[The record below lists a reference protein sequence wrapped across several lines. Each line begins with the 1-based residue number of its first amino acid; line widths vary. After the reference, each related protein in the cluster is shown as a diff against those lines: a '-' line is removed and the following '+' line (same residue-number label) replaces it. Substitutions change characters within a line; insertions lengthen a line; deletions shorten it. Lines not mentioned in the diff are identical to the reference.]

1 MLGFSLQGIEDL
13 CRVGISIATARLGMP
28 IGGIQY
34 ISDSMGQ
41 ATEQKKGHTNRVG
54 HLLPYYLVALLD
66 WCESDDDIAL
76 KTASRRGQSSSEDPL
91 KSYIR
96 TKLNKISEVF
106 QTSKFIA
113 DSTPVKHPQ
122 PQGDVI
128 AGMGVIVGETSGQII
143 ASTASTANP
152 APQITLAGSLE
163 EQMNNLKSH
172 FRLLAG
178 PLGSDEEKDIS
189 GKAEGDS
196 LSSLKNKINKK
207 KDSGERDSEFNI
219 NPEEYEKEFKLNFNI
234 TDDISKKEVRFD
246 GNEIIKT
253 MKKRSSRAIPYVK
266 LSSME
271 CTYILEDMRRV
282 CGKSPAALLSVKAIE
297 GIFSGPSSHSF
308 DNDDDDTGV
317 DDDGFVYQQM
327 EQTQTQQEQQ
337 QQQQQQMDDI
347 VNSGRIDEAATHITE
362 SHDGNGEDQNNHDQD
377 NNSDINTRSDSDVDQ
392 GHQLDIGV
400 KWDIPQSDN
409 AHEVL
414 MESDP
419 ESTPVST
426 YSPFVKDFISI
437 SEALKDVNSDIV
449 EAGKA
454 VEKPSISMKDD
465 LITIVPPQ
473 DLIGETSV
481 SSSESNSYTTEDGE
495 RSIPN
500 TVTADIPKSKSAD
513 DAAAAHRRK
522 VKNILAMLSS
532 QSDNSEEVSKVGK
545 TKQEKPEVKK
555 KSSKNSL
562 TEEQTDTLARLLEQR
577 IHDRWAEAA
586 KTQNTIPR
594 PFR

>member
-1 MLGFSLQGIEDL
+1 MLGFTLQGIEDL
-13 CRVGISIATARLGMP
+13 CRIGISIATARSGMP

-34 ISDSMGQ
+34 ISDSIGQ

-54 HLLPYYLVALLD
+54 HLLPCYLVALLN

-76 KTASRRGQSSSEDPL
+76 KSASRRGQSSSEDPF

-128 AGMGVIVGETSGQII
+128 AGMGVIVGETSGQVI

-163 EQMNNLKSH
+163 EQMNNLRDH

-178 PLGSDEEKDIS
+178 PLGSDEEEDIS
-189 GKAEGDS
+189 GKSEGDS
-196 LSSLKNKINKK
+196 LSFLRNKINKK
-207 KDSGERDSEFNI
+207 KDSGERDNELNI

-246 GNEIIKT
+246 RNDVIKT

-266 LSSME
+266 LSPME
-271 CTYILEDMRRV
+271 YTYILEDMRRV
-282 CGKSPAALLSVKAIE
+282 CGKSPAALLSVKALE
-297 GIFSGPSSHSF
+297 GIFSGPSFHSF
-308 DNDDDDTGV
+308 DDDDDNDDVV
-317 DDDGFVYQQM
+317 DDDDFVYQQT

-337 QQQQQQMDDI
+337 HQHEQQQMDDI
-347 VNSGRIDEAATHITE
+347 VNGGRIDEAATHITE
-362 SHDGNGEDQNNHDQD
+362 SHDSNGEDQNNHDQD
-377 NNSDINTRSDSDVDQ
+377 NNSDISNRGDSDVDQ
-392 GHQLDIGV
+392 GHQLEIGV

-409 AHEVL
+409 ADEIL

-419 ESTPVST
+419 ESTRTST
-426 YSPFVKDFISI
+426 YSPFVQNFVSVSK
-437 SEALKDVNSDIV
+437 ALKDANIDIV
-449 EAGKA
+449 EAVKS
-454 VEKPSISMKDD
+454 VEKPSVKDD
-465 LITIVPPQ
+465 IITFVPPQ
-473 DLIGETSV
+473 DSIEETSV
-481 SSSESNSYTTEDGE
+481 SLSESNSDTTEDSE
-495 RSIPN
+495 RSIPK
-500 TVTADIPKSKSAD
+500 TVTADILKSKSAD

-532 QSDNSEEVSKVGK
+532 QSDSSEEVSKVGK
-545 TKQEKPEVKK
+545 SKQEKPEVKK